1 MEHTFATVI
10 YKDKSSNIQQI
21 KVRLLNS
28 NSKNNDLRSNIREIL
43 NSENEKSSIDE
54 LRDND
59 SIPPKTVTVL
69 SCLLSVQDNLHYIPD
84 EAIEE
89 IADFMDK
96 TINDVWGVAS
106 FYTNFRFSP
115 PGSYSLDICWGP
127 SCHLSG
133 AQKILRGI
141 HEKLGI
147 NSETETDDGKISLGY
162 STCLGACAQAPVY
175 AINHELKG
183 NASVEKIMDTINKL
197 K

>member
-1 MEHTFATVI
+1 MTTNQDGLRQRIRQA
-10 YKDKSSNIQQI
+10 
-21 KVRLLNS
+21 LNGQ
-28 NSKNNDLRSNIREIL
+28 KQ
-43 NSENEKSSIDE
+43 
-54 LRDND
+54 
-59 SIPPKTVTVL
+59 KTVTVL
-69 SCLLSVQDNLHYIPD
+69 SCLLAVEDELGYIP
-84 EAIEE
+84 EVAIEE
-89 IADFMDK
+89 VSCITAC

-141 HEKLGI
+141 HEKLGV
-147 NSETETDDGKISLGY
+147 NSETETADGKISLGY

-183 NASVEKIMDTINKL
+183 NASVERIMDTINKL
-197 K
+197 E